1 MNADGYSEAESMY
14 YKRTKGDKEDGKA
27 DNTSAGVDDHPCRE
41 Q

>member
-1 MNADGYSEAESMY
+1 MNADGYSEAEPMY

-27 DNTSAGVDDHPCRE
+27 DNTLAGVDDHPCRE